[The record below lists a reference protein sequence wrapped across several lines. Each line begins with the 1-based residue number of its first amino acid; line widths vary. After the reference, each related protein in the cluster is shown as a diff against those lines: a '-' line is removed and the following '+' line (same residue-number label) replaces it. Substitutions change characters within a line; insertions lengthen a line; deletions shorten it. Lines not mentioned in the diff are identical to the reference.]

1 MMKKLVAILLLLL
14 MATEFPASYAVTS
27 KKYEFTAE
35 VWADNW
41 FAMYVNGKKV
51 GEDSIPITTQKSF
64 NSEIIKFSASY
75 PLTIGF
81 IAKDYVQSKSGLE
94 YIGTNSQ
101 QIGDGGLI
109 FQIRETLSQKLVT
122 VSDESWQMKVA
133 NTAPINPECAK
144 SMNPDLECKYMN
156 FPISKTWL
164 NSNFNDKTWTN
175 SKIFTSNEVGP
186 KDGYLKI
193 NWQTSAKFI
202 WGNDLKLDNIVY
214 FRKKVIAPSAKE
226 ITSVMDFNV
235 TSSREGVLNLDTTC
249 DGTSKSP
256 GIIWSGVPTAAKS
269 LILVMDTIPGPARPG
284 ESQVGNHYYIAQ
296 FNISSMKRG
305 FEEGEITSYSP
316 PCSQGPGVKEYRFF
330 LFALDKL
337 LPNNQKYDGKSLIDL
352 GESQAIAKVSHIY
365 TYSRNG

>member
-1 MMKKLVAILLLLL
+1 
-14 MATEFPASYAVTS
+14 
-27 KKYEFTAE
+27 
-35 VWADNW
+35 
-41 FAMYVNGKKV
+41 
-51 GEDSIPITTQKSF
+51 
-64 NSEIIKFSASY
+64 
-75 PLTIGF
+75 
-81 IAKDYVQSKSGLE
+81 
-94 YIGTNSQ
+94 
-101 QIGDGGLI
+101 
-109 FQIRETLSQKLVT
+109 
-122 VSDESWQMKVA
+122 
-133 NTAPINPECAK
+133 
-144 SMNPDLECKYMN
+144 MN
-156 FPISKTWL
+156 FTKELSKL
-164 NSNFNDKTWTN
+164 K
-175 SKIFTSNEVGP
+175 KIFTSNEVGP

-337 LPNNQKYDGKSLIDL
+337 LPNNQNYDGKSLIDL

-365 TYSRNG
+365 TYSRKG